1 MNQPKELAVRIAEVL
16 RDKRGEDVLVLSVGH
31 LTSIADYFVIASG
44 RNALAVRALAEEV
57 EEKLAAEGAD
67 ARRHEGMNEGR
78 WVVLDYS
85 SVIVH
90 IFHMEERQYYN
101 IERLWMDGSTRLRL
115 VHPTNDERV

>member
-57 EEKLAAEGAD
+57 EALG
-67 ARRHEGMNEGR
+67 
-78 WVVLDYS
+78 
-85 SVIVH
+85 
-90 IFHMEERQYYN
+90 
-101 IERLWMDGSTRLRL
+101 
-115 VHPTNDERV
+115 